1 MPDIYRARAALSAR
15 MDRIYRAKTIQTAAL
30 LVFLPLITTELN
42 KRSFGSYV
50 ILGRVSAA
58 NTAGASETGGT
69 ILGVS
74 SERGTLNLQTSPV
87 EAKMAFMFPPNCSSA
102 RKNRRVPKPR

>member
-1 MPDIYRARAALSAR
+1 MASAR
-15 MDRIYRAKTIQTAAL
+15 HLAGQSVKRVSFFNGLM
-30 LVFLPLITTELN
+30 TELK

-58 NTAGASETGGT
+58 NTAGAWEAEGT

-74 SERGTLNLQTSPV
+74 SERGTLNLQMTPV
-87 EAKMAFMFPPNCSSA
+87 GAKVASTFPPNCSNA
-102 RKNRRVPKPR
+102 RKNSRVPNPR